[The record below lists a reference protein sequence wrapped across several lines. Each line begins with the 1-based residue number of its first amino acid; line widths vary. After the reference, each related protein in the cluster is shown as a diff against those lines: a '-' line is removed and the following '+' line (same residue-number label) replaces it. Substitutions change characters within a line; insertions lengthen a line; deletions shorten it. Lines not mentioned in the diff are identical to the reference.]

1 MTEPAP
7 ISGFSHLQLLVSD
20 FETSRSWYTTVL
32 GLVEKTS
39 GVSDG
44 RPYALLVHKP
54 SKVGLVLQTATG
66 PLGEHRGVDHVAFAA
81 PDRESLEKFVARLD
95 ELGIDHPGIAD
106 VPEGASLV
114 LPDPD
119 GVGVEL
125 LAPHPRP

>member
-7 ISGFSHLQLLVSD
+7 IAGFSHLQLLVRD
-20 FETSRSWYTTVL
+20 FEASKRWYTTVL
-32 GLVEKTS
+32 GLEEKTS
-39 GVSDG
+39 GISDG
-44 RPYALLVHKP
+44 RPYALLSHRP
-54 SKVGLVLQTATG
+54 SKVGLVLQTSAG
-66 PLGEHRGVDHVAFAA
+66 PLGEHLGIDHVAFAA

-95 ELGIDHPGIAD
+95 EMGVDHPGIAD

-114 LPDPD
+114 LTDPD